1 MRPPTRTA
9 FGPTPLQRHSARGLG
24 ADLGKDNILSD
35 EQTGSPRKRG
45 SGLNRSET
53 VTIRLDPKL
62 NYLCEL
68 AARVQRRTK
77 SSFIES
83 AVADYIDRLPLSPRN
98 EEGTT
103 IGDMAEQL
111 WHVKEPERLI
121 RLATIAPHLMSYDE
135 QRVWAVICDNGLF
148 WKGYWVDGQDDMQE
162 WYWTTDPKNICR
174 ENAASYWGIIV
185 GIASGEIPPEKMPKW
200 KRTQPKPITNLDDE
214 IPF

>member
-1 MRPPTRTA
+1 LR
-9 FGPTPLQRHSARGLG
+9 
-24 ADLGKDNILSD
+24 KDNILSD
-35 EQTGSPRKRG
+35 EQAGSSRKRG

-68 AARVQRRTK
+68 AARIQRRTK

-83 AVADYIDRLPLSPRN
+83 AVADRIDRLPLSPRN

-111 WHVKEPERLI
+111 WHVRDYERLI
-121 RLATIAPHLMSYDE
+121 RLATFAPHLMSYDE
-135 QRVWAVICDNGLF
+135 QQLWAVICDNGLF
-148 WKGYWVDGQDDMQE
+148 WKGRWVDSQDNAQE
-162 WYWTTDPKNICR
+162 WQWTTDPKNIIR
-174 ENAASYWGIIV
+174 ENVASFWGTIV
-185 GIASGEIPPEKMPKW
+185 GVVSGEIPPEKMPTW
-200 KRTQPKPITNLDDE
+200 KRKQTKPATSIDDD